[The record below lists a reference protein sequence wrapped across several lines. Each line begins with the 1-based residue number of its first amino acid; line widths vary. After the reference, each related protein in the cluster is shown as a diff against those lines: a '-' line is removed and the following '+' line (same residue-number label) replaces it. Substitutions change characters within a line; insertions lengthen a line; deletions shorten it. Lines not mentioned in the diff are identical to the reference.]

1 MRLGRYPMKAR
12 YRILIFLAGT
22 WIFIASGYSCF
33 AQAAAPA
40 KSTNKPQAAGQAAPN
55 TAPATTYE
63 IRIVEKGDTLYRIA
77 QDEGT
82 TVKALLSLNKL
93 QNNRLQIGQ
102 KLKVPLSQKTPPE
115 TKAVAPPKTI
125 LVDAAP
131 ETLDVANATVEV
143 DDPGEESLRLR
154 LVKAARELLGTRY
167 RWAGVSAQT
176 GFDCSG
182 LVQQVFSYFEIDL
195 PRSSKEQYK
204 IGEKIDKDE
213 LEAGDLVFFSSGGKQ
228 PTHVGIYVGDNQF
241 LHAARKAKGVV
252 ISDMNQSWYVR
263 RFLGARRMIELW
275 LDKLGASQ
283 EPEVAVPSMP

>member
-1 MRLGRYPMKAR
+1 MKAK
-12 YRILIFLAGT
+12 YRILFFLTGA
-22 WIFIASGYSCF
+22 WIFVALGYSCF

-40 KSTNKPQAAGQAAPN
+40 KSANKPQTTRQVASN

-63 IRIVEKGDTLYRIA
+63 IRIVTKGDTLYRIA

-93 QNNRLQIGQ
+93 QNSRLQIGQ
-102 KLKVPLSQKTPPE
+102 KLKVPLSQKIPPE
-115 TKAVAPPKTI
+115 TKAVPPPKT
-125 LVDAAP
+125 LLADATPAPDAP
-131 ETLDVANATVEV
+131 EILEAANAKVEE
-143 DDPGEESLRLR
+143 DDPGEESLNLR
-154 LVKAARELLGTRY
+154 LVKAARELLGARY
-167 RWAGVSAQT
+167 RWAGVSAKT

-182 LVQQVFSYFEIDL
+182 LVQKVFSYFDIEL
-195 PRSSKEQYK
+195 PRSSGEQYK
-204 IGEKIDKDE
+204 VGEKIDKDE

-252 ISDMNQSWYVR
+252 ISDLSQSWYVR

-275 LDKLGASQ
+275 LDSLGTSE
-283 EPEVAVPSMP
+283 EPETPAPSEP